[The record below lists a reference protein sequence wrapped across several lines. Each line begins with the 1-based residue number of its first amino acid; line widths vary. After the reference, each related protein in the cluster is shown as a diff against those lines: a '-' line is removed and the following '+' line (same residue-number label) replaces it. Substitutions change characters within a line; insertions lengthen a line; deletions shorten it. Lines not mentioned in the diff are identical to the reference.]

1 MIYLSNIK
9 FFYDAEEERIA
20 KENCRVYNNKRVIYH
35 VHLLHHT
42 ISLTL
47 IDEQLIATYDIINH
61 WHTMMIALLSLFNL
75 HENVKVKYW

>member
-35 VHLLHHT
+35 VHLLHHA

-47 IDEQLIATYDIINH
+47 IDEQPVI
-61 WHTMMIALLSLFNL
+61 
-75 HENVKVKYW
+75 